1 MTLSLMF
8 RHGLSRSVAPSVRGL
23 ATGLGVIGLLAGS
36 PALADEGEIVA
47 PEGVDQAEVDAFQQ
61 TAGRYTARMNEFK
74 DEAKVMVD
82 RQEAAERADLNRS
95 YDATLGQLQDDDDAL
110 RTTAIRRFEAFLG
123 QYPDARHSAHVMFRL
138 SELYFEKAEESY
150 GVADAEFQRALEAL
164 DEGGDLE
171 DIPDEPEKDY
181 SASIGLHRQI
191 IERFPEYEY
200 LPGSYYMLGY
210 MLREPSSSQM
220 DEEAAVGWFR
230 RIADEFPDSEFAPR
244 AHLRLGDYHFEYNEL
259 EAAIPHYER
268 VVALEGVNGTLYDD
282 GLYKLAWTHYRLSD
296 YDRAL
301 QLLGKLL
308 DWSET
313 VWEPKKGQESSTVP
327 EAVEY
332 IAISLSD
339 LALNQER
346 SPLAVAE
353 QYFGRGSDGAYEAR
367 IYKQLADVLSKQ
379 ANYDEA
385 IDVYEYFQNRWPYD
399 PDNPK
404 FQQQIARLHVTKVPA
419 DRDAANAAVA
429 TLNERFN
436 DTSAWWRANRNNPD
450 ALSVARKFI
459 EDSLAAVAIN
469 AHNKASE
476 TGAPADYL
484 EAARLYGAYLQKFPF
499 ASDYYEIQWY
509 YATVLQ
515 LGADL
520 DASEREFVQLRKGGE
535 HPYKESSLFRLR
547 QISLQRVLNKYGEVE
562 ARDPAAKLREEVDT
576 AGDAKRPVFE
586 LGAEHQAL
594 VDRSDELLETDFQ
607 PTIAALKA
615 QIESTKDRDKVATL
629 TGTLESIEEYA
640 RVVGENRA
648 PLAYQS
654 GQIYF
659 AHGDFEEARRRLASV
674 VEAYANTIEGCY
686 AADLDARSYLQDD
699 DLNGYRQ
706 KVAYYMSLNV
716 CAEEGAVA
724 DGGDSGIDF
733 KNQIER
739 VDFTLAS
746 RLTES
751 KQYIEAAEAFVKFT
765 RTYPDSEFRKLALQ
779 NAANNYERGGRLED
793 SIRMLE
799 QYVATYPDDD
809 ASRRFLFRLAGVYAQ
824 ALDLDR
830 AIASYEQLYEQSKGS
845 DAKDAPIAL
854 ANAAYLRVGVG
865 DFAGAARN
873 YELFGVAYPD
883 QPDTE
888 SQVFQ
893 AGAQWER
900 VGPQDA
906 ISFYKRY
913 LAQYRGINPEH
924 EMTAVYKLA
933 TLSEDSG
940 ASKREVDT
948 LFDDVSATYA
958 RLLPTGKVGPLGRHY
973 AAHAAYRRILE
984 EFEAFRDVR
993 FSSNDERN
1001 AELLQSKSAELVAI
1015 EGKAL
1020 AILKDFGDFEY
1031 GTAGLYINGEA
1042 YLAYADMLFD
1052 APVPKGFSEEEV
1064 LLYEEIIAERRIPLE
1079 DKGKSRLVRVL
1090 DTAKEAGRWSQFQTK
1105 ALTTL
1110 NERFPREFAP
1120 EKEEARGTSS
1130 ASTVRRAGP
1139 IPLRVES
1146 DDEAGENGGAQ

>member
-1 MTLSLMF
+1 MSLSLKRRLF
-8 RHGLSRSVAPSVRGL
+8 ALPLRSSRVVMA
-23 ATGLGVIGLLAGS
+23 GLGVIGLLSAGTGQAAEE
-36 PALADEGEIVA
+36 PIVA
-47 PEGVDQAEVDAFQQ
+47 PEGVNQEEVEAFQE
-61 TAGRYTARMNEFK
+61 TAGRYSARMNEFK

-95 YDATLGQLQDDDDAL
+95 YDATLGQLQGDDEAL
-110 RTTAIRRFEAFLG
+110 RTTAIRRFESFLA
-123 QYPDARHSAHVMFRL
+123 QYPEATHSAHVMFRL
-138 SELYFEKAEESY
+138 SELYFEKAEENY
-150 GVADAEFQRALEAL
+150 AVADAEFQKALEVL

-181 SASIGLHRQI
+181 SASIGLHKQI
-191 IERFPEYEY
+191 IERFPDYEY

-220 DEEAAVGWFR
+220 DERAAVDWFR
-230 RIADEFPDSEFAPR
+230 RIAAEFPASEFAPR
-244 AHLRLGDYHFEYNEL
+244 AHLRLGDYYFEYNEL
-259 EAAIPHYER
+259 ESAIPHYRR
-268 VVALEGVNGTLYDD
+268 VVDLEGVDGSLYDD

-296 YDRAL
+296 YDTAL

-346 SPLAVAE
+346 SPLSMAE

-379 ANYDEA
+379 ANYEEA
-385 IDVYEYFQNRWPYD
+385 IEVYEYFQQRWPYD
-399 PDNPK
+399 PDNPM
-404 FQQQIARLHVTKVPA
+404 FQQKVAKLHMSKVPQ
-419 DRDAANAAVA
+419 DREAANAAVA
-429 TLNERFN
+429 VLNERFN

-469 AHNKASE
+469 AHTKAND
-476 TGAPADYL
+476 TGASADYL
-484 EAARLYGAYLQKFPF
+484 EAGRLYGAYLQRFPF

-509 YATVLQ
+509 HAQVLQ
-515 LGADL
+515 FGGDL

-547 QISLQRVLNKYGEVE
+547 QISLQRVLDKYSEVE
-562 ARDPAAKLREEVDT
+562 ARDPAAKLREEVAT
-576 AGDAKRPVFE
+576 SGDGKRQVYD
-586 LGAEHQAL
+586 LGAEHQSL
-594 VDRSDELLETDFQ
+594 VDRSDELLATDFA
-607 PTIAALKA
+607 PTIRALKA
-615 QIESTKDRDKVATL
+615 ELEATKDPDRQNNL

-640 RVVGENRA
+640 QVVAENRA

-659 AHGDFEEARRRLASV
+659 AHGDFEEARKRLASV
-674 VEAYANTIEGCY
+674 VDDYATTTEGCY

-699 DLNGYRQ
+699 DLSGYRQ

-716 CAEEGAVA
+716 CADQSVVA
-724 DGGDSGIDF
+724 DAGDSGIDF

-751 KQYIEAAEAFVKFT
+751 GQFIEAAEAFVKFS

-779 NAANNYERGGRLED
+779 NAANNYERGGRLDD
-793 SIRMLE
+793 SIKMLE

-830 AIASYEQLYEQSKGS
+830 AIESYERLYERSAGT

-873 YELFGVAYPD
+873 YEIFGEAYPN

-888 SQVFQ
+888 SQVFL

-900 VGPQDA
+900 VGPSEA
-906 ISFYKRY
+906 IAFYKRY
-913 LAQYRGINPEH
+913 LRQYRGINSEH

-933 TLSEDSG
+933 SLSEESG
-940 ASKREVDT
+940 ASEREVNA
-948 LFDDVSATYA
+948 LYDDVSETYV
-958 RLLPTGKVGPLGRHY
+958 RLLPTGKVGGLGRHY
-973 AAHAAYRRILE
+973 AAHAAYRRLTD
-984 EFEAFRDVR
+984 EFDAFTNVR
-993 FSSNDERN
+993 FSANDEKN
-1001 AELLQSKSAELVAI
+1001 AELLQAKSTELVAI

-1020 AILKDFGDFEY
+1020 AILKDYGDFEY

-1042 YLAYADMLFD
+1042 YLAYADMLFN
-1052 APVPKGFSEEEV
+1052 APVPKSFTEDEV

-1105 ALTTL
+1105 ALATL

-1130 ASTVRRAGP
+1130 ASSVRRAGP
-1139 IPLRVES
+1139 IPLRVDSE
-1146 DDEAGENGGAQ
+1146 EAPSENGGGQ